1 MMHDQLAYSSKVK
14 HCFFCLICTLTCVV
28 ITYVINR
35 EKRNE
40 KKKKKIYMQLMDA
53 V

>member
-14 HCFFCLICTLTCVV
+14 HCFFLSYLYIDVRS